1 MSSLDDLGRAL
12 RDDAA
17 ANAPKASAINV
28 DAVARAARAR
38 RQPRQWAV
46 GTLSVVAV
54 LGFGGIAVAAV
65 TPPTMIAAI
74 DSADLESGVTGA
86 ESAPL
91 AEGGTGDAP
100 EENVARVGELL
111 VCTADTTPLSSTMSG
126 LDAVIT
132 PPAASVVA
140 GEPIM
145 TTVQLTN
152 TTDSTVVF
160 TMRPEAT
167 GVVTTDG
174 VVVGMR
180 SILGDSSVEV
190 RLAPNERTTVPVRF
204 ETTDCR
210 DSGGPPLPVGSYTAI
225 VVIDVVDSATGLVDS
240 VVPPGIEVRL
250 D

>member
-1 MSSLDDLGRAL
+1 MSSLDDLGGAL

-17 ANAPKASAINV
+17 ANAPRASAIDV

-74 DSADLESGVTGA
+74 ESADLEVGVPES

-100 EENVARVGELL
+100 EENEARVGELL
-111 VCTADTTPLSSTMSG
+111 VCSADTTPLTSSMSG
-126 LDAVIT
+126 LDAAIT
-132 PPAASVVA
+132 PPATSVVA

-152 TTDSTVVF
+152 TTGSEVVF
-160 TMRPEAT
+160 AMRPEAT

-174 VVVGMR
+174 AVVGMR
-180 SILGDSSVEV
+180 SILGDSLVEV
-190 RLAPNERTTVPVRF
+190 RLAPNESTTVPVRL

-210 DSGGPPLPVGSYTAI
+210 DSGGPPLPIGSYTAI
-225 VVIDVVDSATGLVDS
+225 VVIDIVDSATGLVDS
-240 VVPPGIEVRL
+240 VVPPGIDVRL

>member
-1 MSSLDDLGRAL
+1 MSSLDDLEGAL

-17 ANAPKASAINV
+17 ANAPRASAIDV

-38 RQPRQWAV
+38 RRPRQWAV

-54 LGFGGIAVAAV
+54 LGFGGLAVTAV

-74 DSADLESGVTGA
+74 ESADLEVGVSDA

-91 AEGGTGDAP
+91 AEGGTADAP
-100 EENVARVGELL
+100 EENEARVGELL

-132 PPAASVVA
+132 PPATSVVA
-140 GEPIM
+140 GEPIK
-145 TTVQLTN
+145 TTVLLTN
-152 TTDSTVVF
+152 TTDSTVAF

-174 VVVGMR
+174 VVVGTR
-180 SILGDSSVEV
+180 SILGDSGVEV
-190 RLAPNERTTVPVRF
+190 RLAPKASTTVPVRL

-210 DSGGPPLPVGSYTAI
+210 DSGGRPLPVGSYTAI

-240 VVPPGIEVRL
+240 LVTSPVTITLR
-250 D
+250 